1 MPQLSLASLQS
12 LLLYLTALFGAFLV
26 ALWVGLVF
34 WTYRDLRARTTDRL
48 SPIVAAVTTA
58 ILGPAGVVLYL
69 LLRPRA
75 TLEEVYQQALEEE
88 SLLTGIEAH
97 LTCPGCGTR
106 ALPDWQLCPVCHTRL
121 RKACGHCG
129 KMLDFTW
136 KVCPFCASPAPGARP
151 DSPAPAM
158 GALE

>member
-1 MPQLSLASLQS
+1 MPELSLASLQS

-48 SPIVAAVTTA
+48 TPLAAAITVA
-58 ILGPAGVVLYL
+58 ILGPAGVVLVL
-69 LLRPRA
+69 LLRPRM
-75 TLEEVYQQALEEE
+75 TLEDVYQQALEEE
-88 SLLTGIEAH
+88 SLLTGIESH

-106 ALPDWQLCPVCHTRL
+106 AHPEWQVCPLCHTRL
-121 RKACGHCG
+121 RKPCGHCG
-129 KMLDFTW
+129 KTLDLNW
-136 KVCPFCASPAPGARP
+136 KVCPFCAAAAPGARAEP
-151 DSPAPAM
+151 QAGAA